1 MVTNDFKDSKY
12 YELFIN
18 NGNNYNIY
26 WMSSRCINSD
36 SYFATFC
43 ARIVNSNS
51 VGGQGLSD
59 SGSGEGK
66 PSNHFRPII
75 TLNNNVQIDT
85 ANSRD

>member
-1 MVTNDFKDSKY
+1 M
-12 YELFIN
+12 FIN
-18 NGNNYNIY
+18 NGSNYPVY
-26 WMSSRCINSD
+26 WMSSRFINSD

-43 ARIVNSNS
+43 ARIVNSNG

-66 PSNHFRPII
+66 PSSHFRPII

-85 ANSRD
+85 ANSGNGSTAEQAYIIK